1 MKLAGLKECGVCCE
15 IMEDDGTM
23 MRTPN
28 LWKLAE
34 KYNLKFI
41 TINDLQN
48 YIRIHVKHVE
58 KMAEAKLPT
67 KYGEFRI
74 AGYVNDITKEHHVAL
89 IKGDIG
95 DGENVLC
102 RVHSECLTG
111 DVFGSSRCDC
121 GEQLESAI
129 KQIEKEGRGIVL
141 YMRQEG
147 RGIGKRCGKR
157 AVIFSL
163 CLLPL
168 ILAFA
173 LYYSSY
179 HHFGVTVLRQ
189 NFIGNNLTV
198 ESFVYG
204 LVIGLRFAT
213 LCMWLEAIFRVVT
226 SDKVVY
232 LFGRV
237 SPRLSL
243 FLTILLRFIP
253 RVGREA
259 RKINLAQKGIGRG
272 SNQGNVFQRFINC
285 LRIFSMLITWMISA
299 LALESDSMRSRGSL
313 LRGRTAFS
321 IYRFDNRDRA
331 FVITLFTC
339 ITLTVMGVILGA
351 SKMWYNPRI
360 IWRPLNGIGMT
371 AAIGYLALCLL
382 PLGLE
387 LWTEYRFNK
396 ARRIA

>member
-1 MKLAGLKECGVCCE
+1 MGFESCHPAVNFIFFAAALYGTVCFNHPVFLA
-15 IMEDDGTM
+15 
-23 MRTPN
+23 
-28 LWKLAE
+28 AA
-34 KYNLKFI
+34 
-41 TINDLQN
+41 
-48 YIRIHVKHVE
+48 YI
-58 KMAEAKLPT
+58 
-67 KYGEFRI
+67 
-74 AGYVNDITKEHHVAL
+74 
-89 IKGDIG
+89 
-95 DGENVLC
+95 
-102 RVHSECLTG
+102 
-111 DVFGSSRCDC
+111 
-121 GEQLESAI
+121 SAFAYSV
-129 KQIEKEGRGIVL
+129 R
-141 YMRQEG
+141 
-147 RGIGKRCGKR
+147 RCGKR
-157 AVIFSL
+157 AVAFNL

-168 ILAFA
+168 ILVFA

-272 SNQGNVFQRFINC
+272 SNQGNVVQRFINC

-339 ITLTVMGVILGA
+339 ITLTAMGVILGA

-371 AAIGYLALCLL
+371 AAIG
-382 PLGLE
+382 
-387 LWTEYRFNK
+387 
-396 ARRIA
+396 

>member
-1 MKLAGLKECGVCCE
+1 MGFEACHPAVNFIFFAAAIYGAVSFKHPVFLAIAYVCAFVYS
-15 IMEDDGTM
+15 I
-23 MRTPN
+23 
-28 LWKLAE
+28 
-34 KYNLKFI
+34 
-41 TINDLQN
+41 
-48 YIRIHVKHVE
+48 
-58 KMAEAKLPT
+58 
-67 KYGEFRI
+67 
-74 AGYVNDITKEHHVAL
+74 
-89 IKGDIG
+89 
-95 DGENVLC
+95 
-102 RVHSECLTG
+102 
-111 DVFGSSRCDC
+111 
-121 GEQLESAI
+121 
-129 KQIEKEGRGIVL
+129 
-141 YMRQEG
+141 
-147 RGIGKRCGKR
+147 KRCGKR

-272 SNQGNVFQRFINC
+272 SNQGNGVLQLVAVDLEITSSSITQTQRRM
-285 LRIFSMLITWMISA
+285 RILKMAA
-299 LALESDSMRSRGSL
+299 LS
-313 LRGRTAFS
+313 
-321 IYRFDNRDRA
+321 
-331 FVITLFTC
+331 
-339 ITLTVMGVILGA
+339 
-351 SKMWYNPRI
+351 
-360 IWRPLNGIGMT
+360 
-371 AAIGYLALCLL
+371 
-382 PLGLE
+382 
-387 LWTEYRFNK
+387 
-396 ARRIA
+396 

>member
-1 MKLAGLKECGVCCE
+1 MGFEACHPAV
-15 IMEDDGTM
+15 
-23 MRTPN
+23 N
-28 LWKLAE
+28 
-34 KYNLKFI
+34 FI
-41 TINDLQN
+41 FFAAAI
-48 YIRIHVKHVE
+48 YGAVSFKHPVF
-58 KMAEAKLPT
+58 LS
-67 KYGEFRI
+67 I
-74 AGYVNDITKEHHVAL
+74 AYVGAFVYSI
-89 IKGDIG
+89 
-95 DGENVLC
+95 
-102 RVHSECLTG
+102 
-111 DVFGSSRCDC
+111 
-121 GEQLESAI
+121 
-129 KQIEKEGRGIVL
+129 
-141 YMRQEG
+141 
-147 RGIGKRCGKR
+147 KRCGKR

>member
-1 MKLAGLKECGVCCE
+1 MGFESCYPAVNFLFFAAVVYGSVAFRHPVFLAISCLCAFAFSMK
-15 IMEDDGTM
+15 
-23 MRTPN
+23 RN
-28 LWKLAE
+28 
-34 KYNLKFI
+34 
-41 TINDLQN
+41 
-48 YIRIHVKHVE
+48 
-58 KMAEAKLPT
+58 
-67 KYGEFRI
+67 
-74 AGYVNDITKEHHVAL
+74 
-89 IKGDIG
+89 
-95 DGENVLC
+95 
-102 RVHSECLTG
+102 
-111 DVFGSSRCDC
+111 
-121 GEQLESAI
+121 
-129 KQIEKEGRGIVL
+129 
-141 YMRQEG
+141 
-147 RGIGKRCGKR
+147 GKR
-157 AVIFSL
+157 AVIFNL

-168 ILAFA
+168 VVCFA

-179 HHFGVTVLRQ
+179 HHFGVTVLKQ

-204 LVIGLRFAT
+204 MVTGLRAAAV
-213 LCMWLEAIFRVVT
+213 CMWLSCLFRVVS
-226 SDKVVY
+226 SDKVLY

-253 RVGREA
+253 RIGREA

-272 SNQGNVFQRFINC
+272 SNQGNVFRRLVNC

-331 FVITLFTC
+331 FVIVLFCC
-339 ITLTVMGVILGA
+339 ITLTAMGAILGA

-360 IWRPLNGIGMT
+360 IWRPLNRIGVT

-382 PLGLE
+382 PLELE
-387 LWTEYRFNK
+387 LWTEYRFCR
-396 ARRIA
+396 ARGK

>member
-1 MKLAGLKECGVCCE
+1 MGFESCHPAVNFLFFAAAIYGSVAFQHPVFLAISCLCAFAFSMK
-15 IMEDDGTM
+15 
-23 MRTPN
+23 RN
-28 LWKLAE
+28 
-34 KYNLKFI
+34 
-41 TINDLQN
+41 
-48 YIRIHVKHVE
+48 
-58 KMAEAKLPT
+58 
-67 KYGEFRI
+67 
-74 AGYVNDITKEHHVAL
+74 
-89 IKGDIG
+89 
-95 DGENVLC
+95 
-102 RVHSECLTG
+102 
-111 DVFGSSRCDC
+111 
-121 GEQLESAI
+121 
-129 KQIEKEGRGIVL
+129 
-141 YMRQEG
+141 
-147 RGIGKRCGKR
+147 GKR
-157 AVIFSL
+157 AVIFNL

-168 ILAFA
+168 VVCFA

-179 HHFGVTVLRQ
+179 HHFGVTVLKQ
-189 NFIGNNLTV
+189 DFIGNNLTV

-204 LVIGLRFAT
+204 MVTGLRAAAV
-213 LCMWLEAIFRVVT
+213 CMWLSCLFRVVS
-226 SDKVVY
+226 SDKVLY

-253 RVGREA
+253 RIGREA

-272 SNQGNVFQRFINC
+272 SNQGNVFRRLVNC
-285 LRIFSMLITWMISA
+285 LRMFSMLITWMISA

-360 IWRPLNGIGMT
+360 IWRPLNGIGVT

>member
-1 MKLAGLKECGVCCE
+1 MGFESCHPAVNFLFFAAVIYGSVAFQHPVFLAIYCLCAFELSMK
-15 IMEDDGTM
+15 
-23 MRTPN
+23 RN
-28 LWKLAE
+28 
-34 KYNLKFI
+34 
-41 TINDLQN
+41 
-48 YIRIHVKHVE
+48 
-58 KMAEAKLPT
+58 
-67 KYGEFRI
+67 
-74 AGYVNDITKEHHVAL
+74 
-89 IKGDIG
+89 
-95 DGENVLC
+95 
-102 RVHSECLTG
+102 
-111 DVFGSSRCDC
+111 
-121 GEQLESAI
+121 
-129 KQIEKEGRGIVL
+129 
-141 YMRQEG
+141 
-147 RGIGKRCGKR
+147 GKR
-157 AVIFSL
+157 AVIFNL

-168 ILAFA
+168 VVCFA

-179 HHFGVTVLRQ
+179 HHFGVTVLKQ

-204 LVIGLRFAT
+204 MVTGLRAAAV
-213 LCMWLEAIFRVVT
+213 CMWLSCLFRVVS
-226 SDKVVY
+226 SDKVLY

-253 RVGREA
+253 RIGREA

-272 SNQGNVFQRFINC
+272 SNQGNVFRRLVNC

-371 AAIGYLALCLL
+371 AAVGYLALCLL